1 MKSFRSVLA
10 RRSEPES
17 DKLVRLYQ
25 SESAEFLERPAPLR
39 ARLTIFAFAA
49 LLVTAV
55 VASSVLR
62 INRVVSSTFGEIV
75 TTQSTQVVQALDAS
89 IIKTIDVREGEQVK
103 AGQLLATLDPT
114 FAAADVGT
122 LRDQLASLDAQI
134 ARCEAEL
141 AGKPFVAT
149 ADSGP
154 SALRYAALQRS
165 YYEQRKGQY
174 DAQVHSYDEQIAQ
187 VNATIAKTKNDQSR
201 YGDRAKLAGEV
212 EQMRATLAA
221 NQVGSRLNLLA
232 ATDQKTD
239 LLRQLE
245 FDSNS
250 LVEAQHQLA
259 SATATKRA
267 FTQQWLAQTSQEL
280 VTARNQRDTAQQ
292 QFEKAVRH
300 QDLVKIYAQEDAVV
314 LKMAKLS
321 VGSVLK
327 EGDSF
332 AYLAPLHS
340 PVEAEVRITPRDV
353 GHIRAGDP
361 VMIKLDPFN
370 FVEHGSAEGQV
381 RWISEGAFTT
391 DDNGSPV
398 TSSSAGAT
406 TPGAPYY
413 KARIA
418 LTNTNLR
425 NVPETFRLI
434 PGMTLTADISIGTR
448 SVLMYLISGTL
459 QGMGEAM
466 REP

>member
-1 MKSFRSVLA
+1 MKSFRSVLS
-10 RRSEPES
+10 RRSDAEP
-17 DKLVRLYQ
+17 DKIVRLYQ
-25 SESAEFLERPAPLR
+25 SETAEFLEKPAPLR
-39 ARLTIFAFAA
+39 ARLTIFVFMA
-49 LLVTAV
+49 LLITVV
-55 VASSVLR
+55 VASSMLR

-75 TTQSTQVVQALDAS
+75 TTESTQVVQALDAS
-89 IIKTIDVREGEQVK
+89 IIKTINVREGEQVK

-122 LRDQLASLDAQI
+122 LRDQIASLDAQI

-149 ADSGP
+149 MDSSP

-165 YYEQRKGQY
+165 YYEQRKSQY

-187 VNATIAKTKNDQSR
+187 TGATIAKTKNDQAR
-201 YGDRAKLAGEV
+201 FGDRAKLAGEV

-221 NQVGSRLNLLA
+221 NQVGSRLNLLS

-259 SATATKRA
+259 SVGATKQA
-267 FTQQWLAQTSQEL
+267 FMAQWLGQTSQEL

-292 QFEKAVRH
+292 QLDKAVRR

-321 VGSVLK
+321 VGSVLR
-327 EGDSF
+327 EGDPF
-332 AYLAPLHS
+332 LYIAPLHS
-340 PVEAEVRITPRDV
+340 PVEAEVRIAPRDV

-361 VMIKLDPFN
+361 VTLKLDPFN
-370 FVEHGSAEGQV
+370 FIEHGTAAGQV

-391 DDNGSPV
+391 DDNGSAV
-398 TSSSAGAT
+398 TSSAAGAT
-406 TPGAPYY
+406 TSGAPYY

-418 LTNTNLR
+418 LTDTNLR

-448 SVLMYLISGTL
+448 TVLMYLISGTL

>member
-1 MKSFRSVLA
+1 MKLFRSVPT
-10 RRSEPES
+10 RRNDPEP

-25 SESAEFLERPAPLR
+25 SETAEFLERPAPLR
-39 ARLTIFAFAA
+39 ARVTIFAFTA
-49 LLVTAV
+49 LLITLI
-55 VASSVLR
+55 VAASLLR

-89 IIKTIDVREGEQVK
+89 IIKTIDVHEGEQVK

-122 LRDQLASLDAQI
+122 LRDQIASLDAQI
-134 ARCEAEL
+134 GRCEAEL

-149 ADSGP
+149 SDTSQ
-154 SALRYAALQRS
+154 SALKYAALQRS

-174 DAQVHSYDEQIAQ
+174 DAQVRSYDEQIGQ
-187 VNATIAKTKNDQSR
+187 INATIAKTKNDQAR
-201 YGDRAKLAGEV
+201 YGDRSKLASEV

-232 ATDQKTD
+232 ATDQKTE

-259 SATATKRA
+259 SVAATKKA
-267 FTQQWLAQTSQEL
+267 FMEQWLAQTSQEL
-280 VTARNQRDTAQQ
+280 VTARNQRDSAQQ
-292 QFEKAVRH
+292 QLEKALRH

-314 LKMAKLS
+314 LKMVKLS

-327 EGDSF
+327 EGDPF
-332 AYLAPLHS
+332 LYLAPLHS
-340 PVEAEVRITPRDV
+340 PIEAEVRITPRDV
-353 GHIRAGDP
+353 GYVRAGDP
-361 VMIKLDPFN
+361 VIIKLDPFN
-370 FVEHGSAEGQV
+370 FVEHGSAEGRV

-391 DDNGSPV
+391 DDNGSPT
-398 TSSSAGAT
+398 TSSASGPAAAA
-406 TPGAPYY
+406 APYY

-418 LTNTNLR
+418 LTDTNLR

-434 PGMTLTADISIGTR
+434 PGMTLTADISFGTR
-448 SVLMYLISGTL
+448 SVLMYLVSGAL
-459 QGMGEAM
+459 RGMGEAM

>member
-10 RRSEPES
+10 RRSEPVP
-17 DKLVRLYQ
+17 DKIVRVYQ
-25 SESAEFLERPAPLR
+25 SETAEFLERPAPLR
-39 ARLTIFAFAA
+39 ARATIFVFAA
-49 LLVTAV
+49 LLITII
-55 VASSVLR
+55 VASSLLR
-62 INRVVSSTFGEIV
+62 IDRVVSSTFGEIV
-75 TTQSTQVVQALDAS
+75 TTQSTQVVQSLDAS
-89 IIKTIDVREGEQVK
+89 IIKSIDVHEGEQVK
-103 AGQLLATLDPT
+103 ADQLLATLDPT

-122 LRDQLASLDAQI
+122 LRDQIASLDAQI

-141 AGKPFVAT
+141 ARRPFVAT
-149 ADSGP
+149 SDSSL
-154 SALRYAALQRS
+154 SALKYVALQRS

-174 DAQVHSYDEQIAQ
+174 EAQAHSYDEQVAQ
-187 VNATIAKTKNDQSR
+187 ISATIAKTKNDQAR
-201 YGDRAKLAGEV
+201 YGDRGKLAGEV

-232 ATDQKTD
+232 ATDQKTE

-250 LVEAQHQLA
+250 LVEAQHQLESVA
-259 SATATKRA
+259 ATKKA
-267 FTQQWLAQTSQEL
+267 FMEQWLAQTSQEL

-292 QFEKAVRH
+292 QLEKAVRH

-314 LKMAKLS
+314 LKMVKLS

-327 EGDSF
+327 EGDPF
-332 AYLAPLHS
+332 LYLAPLRS

-361 VMIKLDPFN
+361 VIIKLDPFN
-370 FVEHGSAEGQV
+370 FIEHGFAEGQV
-381 RWISEGAFTT
+381 RWISEGAFT
-391 DDNGSPV
+391 DDSSAAA
-398 TSSSAGAT
+398 TSSSSGPAT
-406 TPGAPYY
+406 TGGPYY

-418 LTNTNLR
+418 LTNTSLR

-434 PGMTLTADISIGTR
+434 PGMTLTADINIGSR
-448 SVLMYLISGTL
+448 SVLMYLISGAL
-459 QGMGEAM
+459 RGLGEAM

>member
-1 MKSFRSVLA
+1 MKLFRSVLA
-10 RRSEPES
+10 RRSKRES
-17 DKLVRLYQ
+17 DKVVRLYQ
-25 SESAEFLERPAPLR
+25 SETAEFLERPAPLR
-39 ARLTIFAFAA
+39 ARITIFAFTSLLITILVAA
-49 LLVTAV
+49 SLLH
-55 VASSVLR
+55 
-62 INRVVSSTFGEIV
+62 IDRVVSSTFGQVV
-75 TTQSTQVVQALDAS
+75 TTQGTQVVQALDAS

-122 LRDQLASLDAQI
+122 LKDQIASLDAQI

-141 AGKPFVAT
+141 AGKIFVAT
-149 ADSGP
+149 ADSSP
-154 SALRYAALQRS
+154 SALRYVGLQRS
-165 YYEQRKGQY
+165 YYEQRKNQY

-187 VNATIAKTKNDQSR
+187 ISATIAKTRNDQAR
-201 YGDRAKLAGEV
+201 FGDRAKLAGEV

-221 NQVGSRLNLLA
+221 NQVGSRLNLLT

-245 FDSNS
+245 LDSNS
-250 LVEAQHQLA
+250 LIEAQHQLA
-259 SATATKRA
+259 SVGATKQA
-267 FTQQWLAQTSQEL
+267 FMAQWLGQTSQEL

-292 QFEKAVRH
+292 QLEKAIRH

-321 VGSVLK
+321 AGSVLK
-327 EGDSF
+327 EGEVLL
-332 AYLAPLHS
+332 YLAPLRS

-353 GHIRAGDP
+353 GHIRAGDA
-361 VMIKLDPFN
+361 VIIKLDPFN

-391 DDNGSPV
+391 DDNSSPV
-398 TSSSAGAT
+398 TSSSTGPAAQTG
-406 TPGAPYY
+406 PYY

-418 LTNTNLR
+418 FTNTNLR

-434 PGMTLTADISIGTR
+434 PGMTLTADINIGTR